1 MTIEGKSPNILVIDD
16 DNEVSYSL
24 ARVLSSH
31 GYNVLTAGS
40 GEEGLQILQASDPA
54 VIFLDIRMGGM
65 SGLQVLQRLRT
76 IDTQAV
82 VILMTA
88 YGTTQ
93 TAIEAMKFGAFDYI
107 VKPFD
112 VQKVLT
118 LAESGLK
125 ARRGLKAVQSD
136 ERILNSD
143 DYQEGI
149 VGQSEPMQQ
158 VFKLIGQV
166 APSDVTVL
174 VTGES
179 GTGKELVARCIHQ
192 HSSRSRKP
200 FVAVN
205 CAAIPENLIE
215 SELFGHERGSF
226 TGATGQ
232 RVGRF
237 EQCDGGTI
245 FLDEIGDMALPTQ
258 TKILRVLQEGEI
270 QRVGGTGTIQV
281 DVRVVAAT
289 NRHLEEMVASRSF
302 REDLYYRLNVVRLRL
317 PPLRERMEDLPL
329 LVDFLLQKLEKSR
342 KTQAR
347 KLGPDAL
354 VLLRQHRWP
363 GNVRELENVIYR
375 SAVMAQ
381 GDIILPRDLPGEL
394 QTPGPVSAPVV
405 PGPGSA
411 PELVGLAHPG
421 TEPWAAETFP
431 APVFPM
437 STEVSVPPP
446 VAPPTAPTERIGG
459 LGMSGPALFDSLY
472 RVLRQGGG
480 EGILSAIEQEMI
492 VRALKETEG
501 NQVKSSA
508 ILGITRTTL
517 RKRIQE
523 LSLKI

>member
-1 MTIEGKSPNILVIDD
+1 MTTEGKSPNILVIDD

-24 ARVLSSH
+24 ARVLSSR
-31 GYNVLTAGS
+31 GYQVATAGS
-40 GEEGLQILQASDPA
+40 GEEGLKLVRTALPEM
-54 VIFLDIRMGGM
+54 VFLDIRMTGM
-65 SGLQVLQRLRT
+65 SGLEVLQRLRT
-76 IDTQAV
+76 IDPHAV

-93 TAIEAMKFGAFDYI
+93 TAIEAMKYGAFDYI

-112 VQKVLT
+112 VEKVLQ

-125 ARRGLKAVQSD
+125 ARRGAKEFQGQ

-149 VGQSEPMQQ
+149 VGRSEPMQQ

-192 HSSRSRKP
+192 HSGRSRKP

-215 SELFGHERGSF
+215 SELFGHERGAF

-232 RVGRF
+232 RAGRF

-270 QRVGGTGTIQV
+270 QRVGGSGTIKV
-281 DVRVVAAT
+281 DVRVIAAT
-289 NRHLEEMVASRSF
+289 NRDLEGMVAARSF

-329 LVDFLLQKLEKSR
+329 LVDFLLQKLEKSG
-342 KTQAR
+342 KTQAK
-347 KLGPDAL
+347 KLSPDAMA
-354 VLLRQHRWP
+354 LLRQHRWP
-363 GNVRELENVIYR
+363 GNVRELENVVYR

-381 GDIILPRDLPGEL
+381 GDVILIRDLPAEL
-394 QTPGPVSAPVV
+394 HAPG
-405 PGPGSA
+405 
-411 PELVGLAHPG
+411 
-421 TEPWAAETFP
+421 
-431 APVFPM
+431 M
-437 STEVSVPPP
+437 P
-446 VAPPTAPTERIGG
+446 VAPEATP
-459 LGMSGPALFDSLY
+459 LGAIPPQP
-472 RVLRQGGG
+472 RQGPPVDTASSPAPAAPAPPVIPPQEERQIGYGETDTAALLDRLYQALRRGDG
-480 EGILSAIEQEMI
+480 EGSGENILGAIEKEMI

-523 LSLKI
+523 FSLKL